1 MVGFNKVRPEEVSAK
16 AYCTAP
22 AATELAVTRE
32 LLDSLRLYSLSLTLA
47 MLMSPTI
54 EVSEAE
60 APERLVPIRF
70 MLLLEVRFRLPAT
83 LIFVS
88 WLVVF

>member
-1 MVGFNKVRPEEVSAK
+1 
-16 AYCTAP
+16 
-22 AATELAVTRE
+22 
-32 LLDSLRLYSLSLTLA
+32 
-47 MLMSPTI
+47 MLMLPAM
-54 EVSEAE
+54 EVRNAE